1 MTTLDKNKIAFRKM
15 KSKGMY
21 VPPLTVYDG
30 ARKLL
35 KDHYFNI
42 LLDIIKLTK
51 ETAKYHNVT
60 INRNGQVNDSVFSLV
75 VALKNKLFDIDPD
88 LVSIQLKLRGLLNK
102 TQKSFFKQFYKDSDE
117 KLDIFLTTMSLKKD
131 DVFHGRINDLRE
143 LYVNNALERIKG
155 EVDELKKQFLEE
167 LTDWIEG
174 RSEKMNVDVLMKGM
188 RTTAVNES
196 KFFARDQFL
205 KFNKSLLIA
214 SLKQAGV
221 KRVEWVTMDDLAV
234 RGNPSGPY
242 AKSKSNHY
250 ILDGKIF
257 DIDNIPKEFWE
268 YNCRCGLKPIWD

>member
-1 MTTLDKNKIAFRKM
+1 MITADKNKTAFRKM

-21 VPPLTVYDG
+21 VPPLTVYDD

-42 LLDIIKLTK
+42 LLKIIKLVK
-51 ETAKYHNVT
+51 ETAQNHDVK
-60 INRNGQVNDSVFSLV
+60 INSNGQVTDSIFSLV
-75 VALKNKLFDIDPD
+75 VALKSKLFDIDPD
-88 LVSIQLKLRGLLNK
+88 LISIKLKLRGLLNK
-102 TQKSFFKQFYKDSDE
+102 TQKSFFKQFYKDSDD

-143 LYVNNALERIKG
+143 LYVNDAVKRIEG
-155 EVDELKKQFLEE
+155 EIDELKKQFLEE
-167 LTDWIEG
+167 FTDWIEG
-174 RSEKMNVDVLMKGM
+174 RLDKMNVDILMKGM
-188 RTTAVNES
+188 RKTAVTES
-196 KFFARDQFL
+196 RFFARDQFL

-250 ILDGKIF
+250 KLNGQIF
-257 DIDNIPKEFWE
+257 DIDNIPKEFWD
-268 YNCRCGLKPIWD
+268 YNCRCGLRPIWD